1 MADEQLADEEIII
14 IEEADAT
21 NAEAASSST
30 ANAPSE
36 EKGSSS
42 KKTII
47 IMAGVLV
54 LLLAGGGITFAL
66 LSSGSHDEEAVY
78 EAPLKKVPTQDSKI
92 DPSELEK
99 MINRANELY
108 ANGNQAEAL
117 KLFEQIALYSEAI
130 SQYNLG
136 VVQLKGGEYEG
147 ALQNFKRSIAN
158 SENRC
163 VSAINAAVCSLHLK
177 QPDNFNY
184 YIDLAQAYL
193 INETNSPMYS
203 YYYALIHYYKGH
215 YYEALSA
222 LNHPTT
228 EEYPTIQSHLKTA
241 INTLYQNFKG
251 AIASLESISEEK
263 NAFALGTLYANTG
276 NLTEAKKHL
285 SNAIIHNPKPIE
297 ETLALAFVDLKLG
310 QHLEASALLKSVVE
324 TYPDQAYT
332 PYPIKV
338 TLKPELFHPDSIQ
351 KEYRKKIASDHKQT
365 YQNIFYF
372 APYKIFNATQ
382 TLGYLQKGNANIYI
396 DDTATAKEYLEK
408 SINASGIDYGIAFA
422 IQKALQFRLRES
434 NKEFGKLLAS
444 HPQHSVLQY
453 NMGLTCAQMGDYTNA
468 YEHFLRGYHLDA
480 KNYLS
485 GIFAIM
491 SAELCSKKNPKL
503 ISILKESLAQ
513 EQENEE
519 MDLYRTLLS
528 ISENN
533 YPAASRWLDN
543 RYKARPLYLAMNI
556 IISQNLNMDS
566 NTRAAAKKLIQL
578 QPNDILPHM
587 LYIDSAFKEMSPK
600 AYALAAQSYLRK
612 QNFSY
617 NDLYYGPQLSRERG
631 IQMAA
636 ITGMLTP
643 LINRLEDKLQTTASN
658 TSDITS
664 ALALAHFYNQSFEKS
679 YALYNQVIDTHKV
692 QDEKTLFMG
701 ASAAIASEHYEN
713 AIPLLELSKM
723 KNPNYLENRYAL
735 GLLYM
740 QVENYP
746 AAVIQFRK
754 MGNTGFKSSI
764 FDFSID
770 TDKLA
775 TESNRYHAL

>member
-14 IEEADAT
+14 IEEADA
-21 NAEAASSST
+21 AEADNVSSST
-30 ANAPSE
+30 ENTPSE
-36 EKGSSS
+36 EKQNSS
-42 KKTII
+42 KKLLLII
-47 IMAGVLV
+47 AGVLA
-54 LLLAGGGITFAL
+54 LLLVGGGITFAL
-66 LSSGSHDEEAVY
+66 LTLGSHDEEAPY
-78 EAPLKKVPTQDSKI
+78 DAPLKKAPVQEAKI

-99 MINRANELY
+99 MIERANELY
-108 ANGNQAEAL
+108 ANGNQVEAL
-117 KLFEQIALYSEAI
+117 KLFEKIALYSEAI

-136 VVQLKGGEYEG
+136 VVQLKGDEYEA

-163 VSAINAAVCSLHLK
+163 VSAINAAVCCLHLK
-177 QPDNFNY
+177 RPDDFNY

-215 YYEALSA
+215 YFEALSA
-222 LNHPTT
+222 LNNPTT

-251 AIASLESISEEK
+251 AIASLESVSEEK
-263 NAFALGTLYANTG
+263 NAFALGTLYANAG
-276 NLTEAKKHL
+276 NLTEAKRHL
-285 SNAIIHNPKPIE
+285 SNAMIHNSDPIE

-310 QHLEASALLKSVVE
+310 QHLEAFTLLKTIVE
-324 TYPDQAYT
+324 KYPDQAYT
-332 PYPIKV
+332 PYPIRV

-351 KEYRKKIASDHKQT
+351 KEYRQKIVSDHKQT
-365 YQNIFYF
+365 YQTIFYF

-396 DDTATAKEYLEK
+396 EDTTTAKEYLEK
-408 SINASGIDYGIAFA
+408 SVNASGIDYGIAFA

-434 NKEFGKLLAS
+434 NKEFNKLLAS

-453 NMGLTCAQMGDYTNA
+453 NIGLTYAQMGDYSNA
-468 YEHFLRGYHLDA
+468 YNHFLRGYHLDA

-491 SAELCSKKNPKL
+491 SAELISKQNPKL

-513 EQENEE
+513 EKENEE
-519 MDLYRTLLS
+519 MDFYNTLLS

-533 YPAASRWLDN
+533 YPAASRWLDKP
-543 RYKARPLYLAMNI
+543 YKARPIYLAMNI
-556 IISQNLNMDS
+556 LISQNLNMDS
-566 NTRAAAKKLIQL
+566 VTRTATKKLIAL
-578 QPNDILPHM
+578 QPHDILPHM
-587 LYIDSAFKEMSPK
+587 LYIDSVFKEKRPK

-612 QNFSY
+612 QTFSY
-617 NDLYYGPQLSRERG
+617 NDLYYGPQLSREKG

-658 TSDITS
+658 TADITS

-679 YALYNQVIDTHKV
+679 YALYNQVIDTHKI

-723 KNPNYLENRYAL
+723 KNPKYLENRYAL

-746 AAVIQFRK
+746 AASIQFRK

-764 FDFSID
+764 FNFNID

-775 TESNRYHAL
+775 TESSRYHPL

>member
-14 IEEADAT
+14 IEEADAPDT
-21 NAEAASSST
+21 DESSSSPT
-30 ANAPSE
+30 DAPVQE
-36 EKGSSS
+36 QKNSS
-42 KKTII
+42 KKLLII
-47 IMAGVLV
+47 IAGVSV

-66 LSSGSHDEEAVY
+66 LSSGSHDEEAIQETTRTKNPPQ
-78 EAPLKKVPTQDSKI
+78 EAKI
-92 DPSELEK
+92 DPSELER
-99 MINRANELY
+99 MIERANDLY

-117 KLFEQIALYSEAI
+117 KLFEKIALYSEAI

-136 VVQLKGGEYEG
+136 VVQLKENEHEA

-163 VSAINAAVCSLHLK
+163 VSAINAAVCCLHLK
-177 QPDNFNY
+177 RPDDFNY
-184 YIDLAQAYL
+184 YINLAQAYL

-215 YYEALSA
+215 YFEALSA
-222 LNHPTT
+222 LNNPTT
-228 EEYPTIQSHLKTA
+228 QEYPTIQSHLKTA

-251 AIASLESISEEK
+251 AIASLESIDEEK
-263 NAFALGTLYANTG
+263 NAFALGTLYANAG

-285 SNAIIHNPKPIE
+285 SNAMIQNPNPIE

-310 QHLEASALLKSVVE
+310 QHLEASALLKTVIE
-324 TYPDQAYT
+324 RYPDQAYT
-332 PYPIKV
+332 PYPIRV

-351 KEYRKKIASDHKQT
+351 KEYRQKIASDHKQT

-396 DDTATAKEYLEK
+396 EDTTTAKEYLDK

-422 IQKALQFRLRES
+422 IQKALQFHLRES
-434 NKEFGKLLAS
+434 NKEFSKLVAS
-444 HPQHSVLQY
+444 HPEHSILQY
-453 NMGLTCAQMGDYTNA
+453 NIGLTYAQMGDYSKA
-468 YEHFLRGYHLDA
+468 YHHFLRGYHLDA

-491 SAELCSKKNPKL
+491 SAELISKRNPKL

-513 EQENEE
+513 EKENEE
-519 MDLYRTLLS
+519 TDFYNTLLS

-533 YPAASRWLDN
+533 YPAASRWLDKP
-543 RYKARPLYLAMNI
+543 YKARPIYLAMNI

-566 NTRAAAKKLIQL
+566 VTRTATKKLIEL
-578 QPNDILPHM
+578 QPHDILPHI
-587 LYIDSAFKEMSPK
+587 LYIDSTFKKKSPK

-612 QNFSY
+612 QTFSY
-617 NDLYYGPQLSRERG
+617 NDLYYGPQLSREKG
-631 IQMAA
+631 IKMAA

-643 LINRLEDKLQTTASN
+643 LINRLEDKLQTTVSN
-658 TSDITS
+658 TADIAS

-679 YALYNQVIDTHKV
+679 YALYNQVIDTHKI

-723 KNPNYLENRYAL
+723 KNPNYLENRYGL
-735 GLLYM
+735 GLVYM
-740 QVENYP
+740 QVENYT

-764 FDFSID
+764 FDFSIY

-775 TESNRYHAL
+775 TENSRYHAL